1 MHAEKTWLTLSTACQ
16 SNCCFIFWAKLKGGT
31 ANSLKFLFLIRYL
44 PPPPPPTPLR
54 PSLTYLQRNNLWCS
68 TLRCSISTRWSTII
82 LQGGWFVPLGLAERL
97 AEFELGVLR
106 FQTQIFEP
114 LSSKCFSNDIRRGE
128 FPSFTFKSYDV
139 LKLNFSETY

>member
-44 PPPPPPTPLR
+44 GGGGGGG
-54 PSLTYLQRNNLWCS
+54 TYLQRNNLWCPP
-68 TLRCSISTRWSTII
+68 LRCSISTRWSTII